1 MEALFSLSGIAGA
14 VCCVGM
20 YAAVSAGKVDAN
32 KPAFFIVNGFG
43 ALLILFGASSQFD
56 AGDIGTVGQELIW
69 ALISFGGAAR
79 VWWSN
84 GGATVAR
91 GWGERTEQRFV
102 SAATALG
109 VRLL

>member
-1 MEALFSLSGIAGA
+1 MEALFSLFGIAGA

-20 YAAVSAGKVDAN
+20 YAAVSAGKIDSN
-32 KPAFFIVNGFG
+32 RPSFFMVNGLG
-43 ALLILFGASSQFD
+43 AVLILFGASSQFD

-69 ALISFGGAAR
+69 ALISFGGATRA
-79 VWWSN
+79 WWSN
-84 GGATVAR
+84 GGAAVAR
-91 GWGERTEQRFV
+91 RWAERWEQSSL